1 MPHDPAALSPGRDR
15 RRAPIAAFALAGST
29 HPGPTV
35 AVSLITVVLAI
46 GVGLD
51 SWRVALLGVAMLL
64 GQASVGL
71 SNDWLDADRDRA
83 VGRSDKPVA
92 AGLVA
97 VRTVRATAIGT
108 AVAAIA
114 LTAPLGAAA
123 TLVHTVFIV
132 SAWGYNLGLKGTA
145 FSVVPYLVSF
155 GLLPAL
161 VTLSAAEPAFAAGW
175 AVTLGALLGVAAHF
189 ANVLPD
195 LDEDRATGVRG
206 LPHRLGARAS
216 GLATWAALAGGSAAA
231 FFGPGGA
238 VTAAQW
244 VGLAATLGI
253 AALGVVLVLTRPPT
267 RLLFQLIIAAAIVNV
282 AVLSLAGER
291 VIG

>member
-1 MPHDPAALSPGRDR
+1 MAGA
-15 RRAPIAAFALAGST
+15 IALAGST

-35 AVSLITVVLAI
+35 AVSLITVVFAVGI
-46 GVGLD
+46 GLEP
-51 SWRVALLGVAMLL
+51 WRVALLGTAMLL

-71 SNDWLDADRDRA
+71 SNDWLDADRDRI

-92 AGLVA
+92 SGLIS
-97 VRTVRATAIGT
+97 VRIVRAGAIG
-108 AVAAIA
+108 AAIA
-114 LTAPLGAAA
+114 AVVATVPLGAAA
-123 TLVHTVFIV
+123 TLVHTVFIA

-145 FSVVPYLVSF
+145 FSVAPYVVSF

-161 VTLSAAEPAFAAGW
+161 VTLSAGRPEFAAGW
-175 AVTLGALLGVAAHF
+175 ALALGALLGVAAHF

-216 GLATWAALAGGSAAA
+216 GLATWAALTAGSAVA

-244 VGLAATLGI
+244 VGLVATLGV
-253 AALGVVLVLTRPPT
+253 ASFGVVLVLTRPPT
-267 RLLFQLIIAAAIVNV
+267 RLLFQLIIATAIVNV
-282 AVLSLAGER
+282 AVLSLAGGR
-291 VIG
+291 AIG